1 MSKQRARAREARQAE
16 SARRAADARARAE
29 KQAAAR
35 RRRARRTEAVR
46 GVLPRRARRWTRRT
60 RGQRA
65 TTVLVLA
72 GIGLLAYLLVDTWS
86 GRIAVW
92 LVALLAAPA
101 VLTMLLGRSTR

>member
-1 MSKQRARAREARQAE
+1 VSRERARRRAEREAAA
-16 SARRAADARARAE
+16 ARRVADARARAE
-29 KQAAAR
+29 QQAR
-35 RRRARRTEAVR
+35 RRRRRERRAEAVR
-46 GVLPRRARRWTRRT
+46 GVVPRRARRWTRRT

-72 GIGLLAYLLVDTWS
+72 GVGLFAYLLVDSWS

-101 VLTMLLGRSTR
+101 VVTMLLDRSTR

>member
-1 MSKQRARAREARQAE
+1 MSRERAQRRAEREAAAAE
-16 SARRAADARARAE
+16 RVAAARTRADRE
-29 KQAAAR
+29 AAAR
-35 RRRARRTEAVR
+35 RRRDRRRAAVR
-46 GVLPRRARRWTRRT
+46 TVVPRRARRWSRRT

-72 GIGLLAYLLVDTWS
+72 GIGLFAYVLVDSWS

-101 VLTMLLGRSTR
+101 VVTMLLDRSTR

>member
-1 MSKQRARAREARQAE
+1 MSRERARRRTEREAAA
-16 SARRAADARARAE
+16 ARRAADARARAE
-29 KQAAAR
+29 RQAR
-35 RRRARRTEAVR
+35 RRRRRERRTEAVR
-46 GVLPRRARRWTRRT
+46 GVVPRRARRWTRRT

-72 GIGLLAYLLVDTWS
+72 GIGLFAYLLVDSWS

-101 VLTMLLGRSTR
+101 VVTMLLDRSTR